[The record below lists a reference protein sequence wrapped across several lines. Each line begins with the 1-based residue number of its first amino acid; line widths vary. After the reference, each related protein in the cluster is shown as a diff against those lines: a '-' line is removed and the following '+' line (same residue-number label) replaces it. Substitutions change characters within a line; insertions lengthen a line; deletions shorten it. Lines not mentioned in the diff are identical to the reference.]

1 MSVSLLPGIGELDP
15 ESLAYSIYTQLYL
28 NFFNAQDAGTIT
40 EGDMTSTRL
49 RNTAYGFAEAIA
61 GSVAGEGGGSG
72 GGVLG
77 AYLKLSGGNM
87 SGPLRA
93 DYGFAA
99 GIGNV
104 RVMEV
109 YEDEQA
115 RGVQIIGRLC
125 VDGDGFY
132 LGGRRILTYHPD
144 TGVTQIDSAALSLG
158 GTPLHTSAEILLGG
172 DAATGV
178 RLTPTSISVAGNPV
192 YHRGNANNTAT
203 DWSMKGA
210 TVAGALAVVG
220 EAALNGPL
228 AALHGVSMGYSGN
241 ILLSIAGNDIGIAAD
256 LDIRDAYAIRFGGKS
271 VFSLSGTDRL
281 QVATPGGDLLLGTEP
296 TPRVRLMAPLSD
308 RQGTRTLIT
317 PYGGAYFPD
326 SLRVAHDFGADL
338 LSTYKEENGDQG
350 IAIYKELRFGDTNA
364 ASIQGEDGLIR
375 FTSLSVHFTDRGEKS
390 VPVATWMGHAPS
402 VSLFAPQNRDSDTF
416 IIRTEGDFV
425 LLDNRLEAN
434 GSVGIS
440 GSFTRMED
448 ECLFLSDKHRLQSVA
463 GGVKHYGLAL
473 FTEGI
478 SSELFSSGL
487 AGSGWAILRNGTS
500 GNTVAT
506 FDEVVVRR
514 KIRVY
519 EMEVQRA
526 TATNGSLWISDSCS
540 GDSVEKL

>member
-1 MSVSLLPGIGELDP
+1 MSVTLLPAIGDLDP
-15 ESLAYSIYTQLYL
+15 DSLCYSIYTQLYL
-28 NFFNAQDAGTIT
+28 NFFNAQDPGTVA
-40 EGDMTSTRL
+40 EGDTTSIRL

-61 GSVAGEGGGSG
+61 GSVAGEGGDSG

-87 SGPLRA
+87 SGMLRA

-109 YEDEQA
+109 YEDEEIH
-115 RGVQIIGRLC
+115 GMSVTGRLC

-132 LGGRRILTYHPD
+132 LGGRRVLTYHPD
-144 TGVTQIDSAALSLG
+144 TGVTEIESGTLSLG
-158 GTPLHTSAEILLGG
+158 DTPLHTAGEILLGKTG
-172 DAATGV
+172 TGV
-178 RLTPTSISVAGNPV
+178 QLTPTSISVAGNAV
-192 YHRGNANNTAT
+192 YHGGNANNADT
-203 DWSMKGA
+203 DWAMKDA
-210 TVAGALAVVG
+210 AVAGSLSVAGEVTLDGVLTALR
-220 EAALNGPL
+220 
-228 AALHGVSMGYSGN
+228 GVSLGYGGN
-241 ILLSIAGNDIGIAAD
+241 TFLSIAGNDIGITAD
-256 LDIRDAYAIRFGGKS
+256 LDMRGAYAIRFGGKP
-271 VFSLSGTDRL
+271 VFSLSGADRL
-281 QVATPGGDLLLGTEP
+281 QVATPGGDMLLGAEP
-296 TPRVRLMAPLSD
+296 TPRVRLMAPLAD
-308 RQGTRTLIT
+308 GQGTRTLIT

-326 SLRVAHDFGADL
+326 SLRVAHDFGKDL

-350 IAIYKELRFGDTNA
+350 IAIHKELRFGNKDA
-364 ASIQGEDGLIR
+364 ASMQGESGLIR
-375 FTSLSVHFTDRGEKS
+375 FISMSVHSTDRGEKS

-425 LLDNRLEAN
+425 LFDNRLEAN
-434 GSVGIS
+434 ASVGIA
-440 GSFTRMED
+440 GGVTRIE
-448 ECLFLSDKHRLQSVA
+448 EGCLFLTDKHRLQSVA

-487 AGSGWAILRNGTS
+487 AGSGWAILRNVTT

-514 KIRVY
+514 KMRVY

-526 TATNGSLWISDSCS
+526 AATNGSLWISDSCS

>member
-1 MSVSLLPGIGELDP
+1 MSVSLLPGIAELDP

-28 NFFNAQDAGTIT
+28 NFFNAQDAGSVT
-40 EGDMTSTRL
+40 EGDTTSIRL

-144 TGVTQIDSAALSLG
+144 TGITQIDSAALSLG
-158 GTPLHTSAEILLGG
+158 GTPLHTCAEILLGG

-178 RLTPTSISVAGNPV
+178 RLTPTSVSVAGHAV
-192 YHRGNANNTAT
+192 YHGGNANNTAT
-203 DWSMKGA
+203 DWSMKDA
-210 TVAGALAVVG
+210 AVAGTLTVSG
-220 EAALNGPL
+220 ETTLNGPL
-228 AALHGVSMGYSGN
+228 IALQGVTLGDAGDTFLSLSGTMIGVS
-241 ILLSIAGNDIGIAAD
+241 AD
-256 LDIRDAYAIRFGGKS
+256 LDITGSHAIRFGGKP

-281 QVATPGGDLLLGTEP
+281 QMATPGGDLLLGAEP

-364 ASIQGEDGLIR
+364 ASILGENGLIR
-375 FTSLSVHFTDRGEKS
+375 LTSLSVHFTDRGEKS
-390 VPVATWMGHAPS
+390 VPVAGYT
-402 VSLFAPQNRDSDTF
+402 
-416 IIRTEGDFV
+416 
-425 LLDNRLEAN
+425 
-434 GSVGIS
+434 
-440 GSFTRMED
+440 
-448 ECLFLSDKHRLQSVA
+448 DKNDPHSP
-463 GGVKHYGLAL
+463 
-473 FTEGI
+473 E
-478 SSELFSSGL
+478 
-487 AGSGWAILRNGTS
+487 
-500 GNTVAT
+500 
-506 FDEVVVRR
+506 
-514 KIRVY
+514 
-519 EMEVQRA
+519 
-526 TATNGSLWISDSCS
+526 
-540 GDSVEKL
+540 

>member
-1 MSVSLLPGIGELDP
+1 MSVSLLPGIAELDP
-15 ESLAYSIYTQLYL
+15 DSLCYSIYTQLYL
-28 NFFNAQDAGTIT
+28 NFFNAQDAGSVT
-40 EGDMTSTRL
+40 EGDTTSIRL
-49 RNTAYGFAEAIA
+49 HNTAYGFAEAIA
-61 GSVAGEGGGSG
+61 GSVAGEGSGS

-93 DYGFAA
+93 DYGFTA

-104 RVMEV
+104 RVVEV
-109 YEDEQA
+109 YEQEEV
-115 RGVQIIGRLC
+115 RGIRITGRLN

-132 LGGRRILTYHPD
+132 LGGRRILAYHPD
-144 TGVTQIDSAALSLG
+144 TGVTEIDSAALSLG
-158 GTPLHTSAEILLGG
+158 GTPLHTTSEILLGG

-178 RLTPTSISVAGNPV
+178 RLTPTSVSVAGHAV
-192 YHRGNANNTAT
+192 YHGGNANNTAT
-203 DWSMKGA
+203 DWSMKDAAVAGTL
-210 TVAGALAVVG
+210 TVAGEVS
-220 EAALNGPL
+220 LNGPFT
-228 AALHGVSMGYSGN
+228 ALHGVTLGEGGNSFLSLSGTMVGV
-241 ILLSIAGNDIGIAAD
+241 SAD
-256 LDIRDAYAIRFGGKS
+256 LDITGSHAIRFGGKP

-281 QVATPGGDLLLGTEP
+281 QVATPGGDLLLGAEP
-296 TPRVRLMAPLSD
+296 TPRVRLIAPLSD
-308 RQGTRTLIT
+308 KQGTRTLIT

-326 SLRVAHDFGADL
+326 GLRAAHNFCGDL
-338 LSTYKEENGDQG
+338 LSTYKEENAGQG
-350 IAIYKELRFGDTNA
+350 IAIHKELRFGENDA
-364 ASIQGEDGLIR
+364 AWLQGESGLLR
-375 FTSLSVHFTDRGEKS
+375 FTSQSVHDSDRGENRI
-390 VPVATWMGHAPS
+390 PVATWMGHAPS

-416 IIRTEGDFV
+416 IIRTEGDFI

-434 GSVGIS
+434 GRVGIT
-440 GSFTRMED
+440 GSLTRME
-448 ECLFLSDKHRLQSVA
+448 EGCLFLSGEHRLQSVA
-463 GGVKHYGLAL
+463 GGVKHYGLAM
-473 FTEGI
+473 FTAGI

-514 KIRVY
+514 KMRVY